1 MIKNMV
7 LQASLKNCF
16 QLSCVLRTPKA
27 GFKGTSNGGLILQS
41 VSNDVYQNLAVE
53 DWIHDHMDL
62 ENQQVLFLWRNSPAV
77 VIGRHQN
84 PWQECNLKLMRQKSI
99 KLARRR
105 SGGGTVYHDLGNINL
120 TFFTT
125 RKKYERMENLKL
137 VVKALKALRPQLDVH
152 VTDRYDILLDR
163 HYKISGTAAKLGRTT
178 AYHHCTLLCNA
189 DKFVLSSV
197 LKSPYKGLKS
207 NATPSVPSS
216 VKNLFEEDPTLT
228 CEMLLEAIAA
238 EYAMRHQI
246 DNHITLIHPADETVL
261 PGINKKTKELQ
272 SWEWVYGK
280 TPKFSISTDFKL
292 VCKDSV
298 LDVKVDMD
306 VKHGRI
312 EVCNIDVPEQWLPP
326 PLCNELGKNLTGR
339 KFCPKEIATLASTL
353 LRTYPQD
360 DELHNKWNL
369 LCENMRLLM

>member
-1 MIKNMV
+1 MV
-7 LQASLKNCF
+7 LPSLLKNCL
-16 QLSCVLRTPKA
+16 QLSCILRTPKA
-27 GFKGTSNGGLILQS
+27 GFRSTTSGGFIIQS

-84 PWQECNLKLMRQKSI
+84 PWQECNLRLMRQKNI

-125 RKKYERMENLKL
+125 RKKYERMANLKL
-137 VVKALKALRPQLDVH
+137 VVKALKALRPQLEVH

-163 HYKISGTAAKLGRTT
+163 QYKISGTAAKLGRAT

-197 LKSPYKGLKS
+197 LKSPYKGIKS
-207 NATPSVPSS
+207 NATPSVSAS
-216 VKNLFEEDPTLT
+216 VKNLFEEDPSLT
-228 CEMLLEAIAA
+228 CEMLLDAIAE
-238 EYAMRHQI
+238 EYATQHQT
-246 DNHITLIHPADETVL
+246 DHHITLINPTDETVL
-261 PGINKKTKELQ
+261 PGISNKTKELQ
-272 SWEWVYGK
+272 TWEWLYGK
-280 TPKFSISTDFKL
+280 TPQFSISTCFN
-292 VCKDSV
+292 VVYKDSV

-312 EVCNIDVPEQWLPP
+312 EACNIDLPEQWLPP
-326 PLCNELGKNLTGR
+326 ALCSELVKNLAGS
-339 KFCPKEIATLASTL
+339 KFCPNETTTLATAL
-353 LRTYPQD
+353 LRVCPQD
-360 DELHNKWNL
+360 DELHSRCNL
-369 LCENMRLLM
+369 LCENLIMLM